1 MPKLDNS
8 IMISRDKIIS
18 EVKKI
23 VNPDNVLSHID
34 EIKPY
39 ETDALAAYKQ
49 IPLLVVLPE
58 TVKEVSNVL
67 KYCNENKIKVVPRG
81 AGTGLSGGSL
91 PLKDC
96 ILLAMGKFNKIIELD
111 YENRCVVTQPCV
123 TNLAIRK
130 YVSCSDPSVLV
141 YLDPNLSVENDVCP
155 TRSWQA
161 SLERV
166 SKH

>member
-1 MPKLDNS
+1 MSSLQMPKVDNS

-58 TVKEVSNVL
+58 TVEEVSNVL
-67 KYCNENKIKVVPRG
+67 KYCNENKIKIDVSDICTICDDNFFSFR
-81 AGTGLSGGSL
+81 
-91 PLKDC
+91 
-96 ILLAMGKFNKIIELD
+96 
-111 YENRCVVTQPCV
+111 ENNTQ
-123 TNLAIRK
+123 
-130 YVSCSDPSVLV
+130 
-141 YLDPNLSVENDVCP
+141 
-155 TRSWQA
+155 
-161 SLERV
+161 ERQI
-166 SKH
+166 SFIWK